1 MKKII
6 TLLAIVGMFSMQSC
20 TTTTDSNYVDNDTIG
35 TVFENKIPF
44 NFTSSTSSNVY
55 KVKFNFPYTIVSTDM
70 VLVYRLSGSVNGNDL
85 WEFLPETHYFADGT
99 RNFSFNFDFTQN
111 DVQIYLEGNNLQT
124 VDDTFRLN
132 QIFRFVVV
140 PANLIYGIDKSNYV
154 SVMSAINSNETKVQS
169 INF

>member
-6 TLLAIVGMFSMQSC
+6 TLLAVVGMFTFQSC
-20 TTTTDSNYVDNDTIG
+20 TTTTDSNYVDNDTIS

-44 NFTSSTSSNVY
+44 NFTSTNGY
-55 KVKFNFPYTIVSTDM
+55 KVKFIFPNTIISSDM
-70 VLVYRLSGSVNGNDL
+70 VLVYRLSGSSNGNDL

-124 VDDTFRLN
+124 VGGEFRLN
-132 QIFRFVVV
+132 QTFRFVVV
-140 PANLIYGIDKSNYV
+140 PANLIYGVDKNNYV
-154 SVMSAINSNETKVQS
+154 SVMAAINSNENKVQT